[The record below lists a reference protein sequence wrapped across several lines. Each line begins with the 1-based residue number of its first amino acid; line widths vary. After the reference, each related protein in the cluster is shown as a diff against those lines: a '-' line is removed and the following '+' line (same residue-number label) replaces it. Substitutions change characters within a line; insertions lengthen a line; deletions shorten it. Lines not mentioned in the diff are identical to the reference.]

1 MRFLTQTVLSA
12 ALAALLLYVFVPAFY
27 TPKVVLQQSAE
38 ISASSNPLAT
48 GFRPAIAKASA
59 AVVSIR
65 SEKTRDLPSQMNDLF
80 NFFHPDMLKENSLG
94 SGVIVSAD
102 GYVVTNDHV
111 INSAKNIEVRLN
123 TGQTFAARLIGQDPE
138 TDLAVLKIDSR
149 EPLPVITFG
158 DSRAIQ
164 AGDIA
169 LAIGNPFGVGQTI
182 TQGIISSE
190 NRKRLGLSTYEDF
203 LQTDAAIN
211 PGNSGGAL
219 VNAQGELIGINT
231 AIFSESGGSQGIGF
245 AIPGDLALFVIK
257 QLIEKGTVVRGWL
270 GIQIESVKD
279 RNISGGQV
287 AGIING
293 SPAAVAGLRP
303 GDIIQKIDNKEI
315 KNAEDLLYVIAQ
327 LAPGEEVTLEGLRNN
342 RQSLWQVRIG
352 RRPAATELR

>member
-1 MRFLTQTVLSA
+1 MRFLSQTILSA
-12 ALAALLLYVFVPAFY
+12 VLAALLLYIFAPSFY
-27 TPKVVLQQSAE
+27 APKVVLQQSSE
-38 ISASSNPLAT
+38 MVSSSNPLAN

-65 SEKTRDLPSQMNDLF
+65 SEKTRTLSGQMSDLF
-80 NFFHPDMLKENSLG
+80 NFFHPDILKENSLG

-111 INSAKNIEVRLN
+111 INGAKNIEVRLN
-123 TGQTFAARLIGQDPE
+123 NGKTFVARLIGQDPE
-138 TDLAVLKIDSR
+138 TDLAVLKIDSPD
-149 EPLPVITFG
+149 PLPVITFG

-219 VNAQGELIGINT
+219 VNVQGELIGINT
-231 AIFSESGGSQGIGF
+231 VIFSETGGSQGIGF
-245 AIPGDLALFVIK
+245 AIPVDLALFVIK

-270 GIQIESVKD
+270 GIQIESVKAA
-279 RNISGGQV
+279 NVPGGQV

-293 SPAAVAGLRP
+293 SPAAQAGLRA
-303 GDIIQKIDNKEI
+303 GDIIQRIDQKEI

-327 LAPGEEVTLEGLRNN
+327 LTPGQTVTLEGLRQN
-342 RQSLWQVRIG
+342 RPSQWQVRIG
-352 RRPAATELR
+352 RRPAAAELR